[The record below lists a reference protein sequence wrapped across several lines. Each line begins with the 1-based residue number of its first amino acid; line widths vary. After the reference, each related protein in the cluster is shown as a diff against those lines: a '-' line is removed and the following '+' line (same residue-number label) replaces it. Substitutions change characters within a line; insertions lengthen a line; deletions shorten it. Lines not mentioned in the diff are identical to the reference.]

1 MRQYD
6 LDQLVDRKGTFS
18 SKWEFMPGDD
28 QSALPLWVADMDFP
42 CADPI
47 IDALHKRI
55 DRKIFGY
62 TVYNNPT

>member
-28 QSALPLWVADMDFP
+28 QSALPLWVADMR
-42 CADPI
+42 C
-47 IDALHKRI
+47 
-55 DRKIFGY
+55 
-62 TVYNNPT
+62 V